1 MTSAINVLDHP
12 ANVEAMP
19 FAQIHPVDF
28 RALVNQ
34 DIPETPTL
42 IAMTLTNVQLIVAY
56 VDEKPN
62 VKIFQGL
69 SNAHVSMEQPIIH

>member
-1 MTSAINVLDHP
+1 MDHP

-19 FAQIHPVDF
+19 FAQIHLVDF